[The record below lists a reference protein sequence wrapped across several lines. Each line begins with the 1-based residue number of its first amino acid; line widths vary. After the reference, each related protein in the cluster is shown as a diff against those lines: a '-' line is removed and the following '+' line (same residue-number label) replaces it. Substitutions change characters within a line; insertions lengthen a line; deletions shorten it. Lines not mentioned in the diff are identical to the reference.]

1 MNGSIRAGAFRNM
14 NLSGRIDI
22 FGIIDTLEEYALAG
36 MSISGISMPAII
48 FHMGNGVYKDTHL
61 GNHVIPLSN
70 SLKTIGSRVFE
81 GTNLKGIQLP
91 EYDTVE
97 YAASDAFEEG
107 MLIII
112 PEGLSNLD
120 VFHFDQYQN
129 LTFQTAEGL
138 SDNSPVIQYLDKNR
152 LVYKKGENGKLIYPE
167 YIAEP
172 TETPKPTVTP
182 YLTPEPAVAQSPAP
196 SEIQPEKADSLNK
209 TNKNNT
215 YKSGRLKYHL
225 LGKNKASVAG
235 AANKNITSVSIP
247 GTVTIKGKLY
257 QMDKIEKRALPSGM
271 YCSGGA
277 YPDFNITVC
286 CPPVISSWLA
296 APKSIKCMWLSVPR
310 TRF

>member
-48 FHMGNGVYKDTHL
+48 FHMGNGGYKDTHL

-138 SDNSPVIQYLDKNR
+138 SDNSSVIQYLDKNR
-152 LVYKKGENGKLIYPE
+152 LVYKKGENGKLIYSE

-247 GTVTIKGKLY
+247 GTVTIKGS
-257 QMDKIEKRALPSGM
+257 RH
-271 YCSGGA
+271 
-277 YPDFNITVC
+277 NI
-286 CPPVISSWLA
+286 S
-296 APKSIKCMWLSVPR
+296 
-310 TRF
+310 